1 MKYSRLS
8 IIPLIFLFF
17 VGLFGALIRL
27 IPFTNIFFEYEHILH
42 SHSHVAFQG
51 WVFLSFYLI
60 YCQLF
65 IPKDLVNKKVYKIL
79 FVAFIVNI
87 TGILVSFLWQGYAFY
102 SILFSSLFQLFCYY
116 FIYRFF
122 KDSKTNTLLNQ
133 NDISLKFAKWSLI
146 FLMLSTIGPWVV
158 GVLSAKGLKGSE
170 WFNSAVYFFLHFQ
183 YNGFFT
189 LAIFSVLFK
198 YLEKLPNF
206 NYKTGSLFFKLTT
219 LSVIPAY
226 FVSLLG
232 MSFKD
237 YIEWFAH
244 FSSVLLFVSLFPLAQ
259 LLIVYLQQYSIKNR
273 LIKILA
279 FIIVASYFLKIII
292 QFLSII
298 PPLQILGLHNHFVV
312 IAFLHLVF
320 IGTITLFIF
329 AFFLANNWW
338 QSSSKLTQTG
348 ISLFIIAFII
358 SEFLIISLGFLHTIA
373 LLKLLALVSFIMFL
387 GIALVLLNEL
397 ILVCTAKP
405 DKLH

>member
-1 MKYSRLS
+1 MKYSKLS

-17 VGLFGALIRL
+17 VALFGALIRL

-65 IPKDLVNKKVYKIL
+65 IPEDLANKKVYKIL

-87 TGILVSFLWQGYAFY
+87 VGILVSFLWQGYALY

-146 FLMLSTIGPWVV
+146 FLMLSTVGPWVV

-170 WFNSAVYFFLHFQ
+170 RYNSAVYFFLHFQ

-189 LAIFSVLFK
+189 LAVFSVLFK
-198 YLEKLPNF
+198 YLEKFPNF
-206 NYKTGSLFFKLTT
+206 NYNKGLLFFKLTT
-219 LSVIPAY
+219 LSVVPAY

-232 MSFKD
+232 MSFKN

-279 FIIVASYFLKIII
+279 FIIAASYFLKIII

-329 AFFLANNWW
+329 IFFLANNWW
-338 QSSSKLTQTG
+338 QSNSKITQTG
-348 ISLFIIAFII
+348 IFIFLLAFIA
-358 SEFLIISLGFLHTIA
+358 SEFLIISLGFFHTIA

-397 ILVCTAKP
+397 IPIKNI
-405 DKLH
+405 